1 MRIFLRKILLITAFI
16 AFMTA
21 LSAQTARDEIRQD
34 YRRSGSNLLAYPGP
48 TQQQLTPAPQGMK
61 PFYISHYGRHG
72 SRYLTKPSFYNDP
85 YRVLTT
91 ADSLGKLTP
100 YGQDIMQR
108 LDVIRQDAENRWGEL
123 TPLGAEQHQQIAA
136 RMAERFPEVFTDTTT
151 LDARSTGLGRSILSM
166 EYELLQLL
174 RLFPRL
180 KFHHNATHRD
190 IVYLNY
196 QDKNTIA
203 LKNNQEAQ
211 KLYEPYAKTLDNHQ
225 RLMSVLF
232 NDTAYVNH
240 HVNATELSSDLF
252 VLTSGL
258 QNTELREQLTLYDLW
273 TEEEIYQHW
282 LRNNANWY
290 VGYGCAPVNGGIQP
304 YTQSN
309 LLHKLIHDADSCLQL
324 VRPSIQ
330 LRFGHDTVILPLVCL
345 LDINGYGLS
354 TDQLETLEQ
363 RGWIDYRVF
372 PMGANIQFI
381 FYRRHPQDKDV
392 LFKVL
397 LNENEATLPL
407 ETDMPPYYKWSDF
420 REYYLH
426 KLEAFEK

>member
-1 MRIFLRKILLITAFI
+1 MQIFLRKLLLITAFI

-34 YRRSGSNLLAYPGP
+34 YRCSASNYLAYPGP
-48 TQQQLTPAPQGMK
+48 TQQQLTPAPKGMK
-61 PFYISHYGRHG
+61 PFYISHYGRQG
-72 SRYLTKPSFYNDP
+72 SRYLSKPSSYNDP
-85 YRVLTT
+85 YQVMVA

-100 YGQDIMQR
+100 YGQDILQR
-108 LDVIRQDAENRWGEL
+108 LDVICQDAENRWGEL

-136 RMAERFPEVFTDTTT
+136 RMVEHFPEVFTDSTT
-151 LDARSTGLGRSILSM
+151 LDARSTGVGRSILSM

-190 IVYLNY
+190 MVYLNY
-196 QDKNTIA
+196 QDKNALA
-203 LKNNQEAQ
+203 LKNNQAAQ
-211 KLYEPYAKTLDNHQ
+211 NLYEPYAKTLENHQ

-240 HVNATELSSDLF
+240 HVNGAKLSSDLF
-252 VLTSGL
+252 NLASGL
-258 QNTELREQLTLYDLW
+258 QNTELRDQLTLYDLW

-304 YTQSN
+304 YAQRN
-309 LLHKLIHDADSCLQL
+309 LLHKLIHDADSCLQR

-330 LRFGHDTVILPLVCL
+330 LRFGHDTVIMPLICL

-363 RGWIDYRVF
+363 RGWIDYRVL
-372 PMGANIQFI
+372 PMAANIQFV
-381 FYRRHPQDKDV
+381 FYRRSPQDNEV

-397 LNENEATLPL
+397 LNEDEAVLPIKSDL
-407 ETDMPPYYKWSDF
+407 APYYRWSDF
-420 REYYLH
+420 RDYSLMRLSLYKE
-426 KLEAFEK
+426 